1 MCGLIQSSFSV
12 LFLKTKKQEMFKRM
26 KLNLNL
32 SIVALIIA
40 ACFAVTGCSQDG
52 GYDGGKPA
60 IPSDP
65 NKPVLFTDFYPKEGP
80 VRTLIFIEGS
90 NFGTDIDNIEVLI
103 GGVSAPVIGSS
114 GSKICI
120 MAPRRSNRGD
130 LVVRINDDNEK
141 MIGEHEFEELFHLQ
155 SALVVNTLTGKVDP
169 QTNSSSI
176 INGSF
181 EEAEFHNP
189 WWLEFDIDE
198 DGNKIIYCIDTEG
211 MDALRRINLTTEEV
225 STVFM
230 KGQAGVQSVK
240 SMVFDTPTRDTLFFV
255 DDNGRG
261 NWNDRHQMPNMFYAV
276 RNEGFRKVYPYLYAQ
291 TSYSAVSMS
300 DGTQFYN
307 TWTNSTVY
315 KAKQVFDEQAQM
327 WDGEPLFSV
336 KANSSDHI
344 FMFRHPEDL
353 YVYITGFNGVYR
365 SVYDKETQELVSSVL
380 HVGDNG
386 GGNGYVDAPGS
397 SARFDR
403 PRQGVFVKNKQ
414 YEAEGKTDI
423 YDFYLC
429 DHHNNAIRKVTPEG
443 EVSTFAGRG
452 SMGVDGRAWGWID
465 GEARET
471 ARFREPTGICYD
483 EETETFYVAD
493 RENKRIRTI
502 SVE

>member
-1 MCGLIQSSFSV
+1 MNHQ
-12 LFLKTKKQEMFKRM
+12 KKI
-26 KLNLNL
+26 
-32 SIVALIIA
+32 S
-40 ACFAVTGCSQDG
+40 ACFVAVLIAISFLAVSCNQEG
-52 GYDGGKPA
+52 GYEG
-60 IPSDP
+60 
-65 NKPVLFTDFYPKEGP
+65 NKPTEPADPSKPVIFTDFYPKEGP

-90 NFGTDIDNIEVLI
+90 NFGTDIDNIDVLV
-103 GGVSAPVIGSS
+103 GGVPAPVIGSS
-114 GSKICI
+114 GTKICI

-130 LVVRINDDNEK
+130 VVVTIKDATSK
-141 MIGEHEFEELFHLQ
+141 TIGEHQFEELFDLQ
-155 SALVVNTLTGKVDP
+155 SALLVSTLTGKVDP
-169 QTNSSSI
+169 HTNSSSI

-181 EEAEFHNP
+181 EEAEFQNP

-198 DGNKIIYCIDTEG
+198 EGNKVIYCMDSEG
-211 MDALRRINLTTEEV
+211 MAALRKINLATEEV

-230 KGQAGVQSVK
+230 KGQAGVHDAK
-240 SMVFDTPTRDTLFFV
+240 SMLFDTPTRDTLFFV

-261 NWNDRHQMPNMFYAV
+261 NWNDRHQMPNIFYAV
-276 RNEGFRKVYPYLYAQ
+276 RSDGFRKVYPYLYAQ

-300 DGTQFYN
+300 DGTLFYN

-327 WDGEPLFSV
+327 WDGKPLFSV
-336 KANSSDHI
+336 KANSSDHV
-344 FMFRHPEDL
+344 FMFRHPDDL
-353 YVYITGFNGVYR
+353 YVYLTGFNGIYR
-365 SVYDKETQELVSSVL
+365 CAYDKDTKELVSSSL
-380 HVGDNG
+380 HVGDIG
-386 GGNGYVDAPGS
+386 GDHGYVDAPGS

-403 PRQGVFVKNKQ
+403 PRQGVFVKNKA
-414 YEAEGKTDI
+414 YEAEGKVDI
-423 YDFYLC
+423 YDFYVC

-452 SMGVDGRAWGWID
+452 SVGVDGRVWGWID